1 MPPEKFHILSA
12 SREIVFQTTFTSP
25 AMTMLR
31 LHSEPLQKAW
41 LDAYGH
47 LNEAYYLVPFSNT
60 SWLMQTHFGLG
71 VDYFKR
77 TGCAMYTVETHIRY
91 LKDVRAPAELEIETI
106 VLGSDAKRMWF
117 AHLMTVNDTLRATGE
132 FMTLHYHT
140 RENRTTPMPEH
151 VQTALQKAET
161 TDRPEWIGRHISLEK
176 R

>member
-1 MPPEKFHILSA
+1 M
-12 SREIVFQTTFTSP
+12 TT
-25 AMTMLR
+25 LK
-31 LHSEPLQKAW
+31 LHSEPLQTAW

-60 SWLMQTHFGLG
+60 SWHMQDHFGLG

-106 VLGSDAKRMWF
+106 ILGADAKRMWF
-117 AHLMTVNDTLRATGE
+117 AHITTVDGTLRATGE

-140 RENRTTPMPEH
+140 RENRTTAMP
-151 VQTALQKAET
+151 QPTLAALKNAKIPN
-161 TDRPEWIGRHISLEK
+161 RPDWVGRHISLEK
-176 R
+176 P